1 MNPGIVE
8 VLQEILA
15 QLGNELE
22 NVERERFT
30 TEQMDPNDFKIIDG
44 HDSKPK
50 VDYGVEISRQ
60 GLQDDASEETNET
73 FSMTGPA
80 KTKHQLAIVNDQ
92 NELNDDSAAAK
103 VAEQIQPLRT
113 MDELEKYQSAKII
126 IITLSII
133 ARRRGLMYFWFS

>member
-1 MNPGIVE
+1 
-8 VLQEILA
+8 
-15 QLGNELE
+15 
-22 NVERERFT
+22 
-30 TEQMDPNDFKIIDG
+30 MDPNDFKIIDV

-50 VDYGVEISRQ
+50 VDYGVEISRK

-80 KTKHQLAIVNDQ
+80 INEAVNSLIQLAIVNEQD
-92 NELNDDSAAAK
+92 ELNDDSAAAK

-126 IITLSII
+126 ILPII
-133 ARRRGLMYFWFS
+133 ARRRGLMYLWFS